1 MMDYIPFDGNFHL
14 KEKVAV
20 VTGAAKGIGKAIALV
35 FAQKGADLIL
45 VDFDKEVD
53 QILKQIETMGQR
65 AVTIKGDIT
74 KSETLQK
81 ILNVGLEK
89 FGKIEI
95 LVNNAGISRL
105 DNAEN
110 LSEKDWDDVIAVNL
124 TAQFRLSQIIGRQ
137 MIQQRYGKIV
147 NIASKAGLVALPK
160 HAAYMASKAGLIGVT
175 KILALE
181 WAPYNV
187 NVNAIAPTVILTE
200 MGEKAWAGE
209 VGDEMKKKIP
219 IGRFGYPEEVAA
231 SALFLA
237 CDASN
242 LITGETLVIDG
253 GYTIQ

>member
-1 MMDYIPFDGNFHL
+1 M
-14 KEKVAV
+14 ER
-20 VTGAAKGIGKAIALV
+20 
-35 FAQKGADLIL
+35 
-45 VDFDKEVD
+45 
-53 QILKQIETMGQR
+53 R
-65 AVTIKGDIT
+65 AVFVQGDIT
-74 KSETLQK
+74 KSDTLQR
-81 ILNVGLEK
+81 ILDVGLKE

-95 LVNNAGISRL
+95 LINNAGISRL
-105 DNAEN
+105 DDAEN

-124 TAQFRLSQIIGRQ
+124 TAQFRLAQIIGRQ

-160 HAAYMASKAGLIGVT
+160 HAAYTASKAGLIGVT

-181 WAPYNV
+181 WAKYNI

-209 VGDEMKKKIP
+209 VGEAMKRKIP
-219 IGRFGYPEEVAA
+219 VDRFGYPEEVAA
-231 SALFLA
+231 AALFLA

>member
-1 MMDYIPFDGNFHL
+1 MDYVPFNGNFSL
-14 KEKVAV
+14 ERKVAV
-20 VTGAAKGIGKAIALV
+20 ITGAAKGIGKAIALV
-35 FAQKGADLIL
+35 FAQKGADLVL

-53 QILKQIETMGQR
+53 HILKKIEKLERR
-65 AVTIKGDIT
+65 AVFVQGDIT
-74 KSETLQK
+74 KSDTLQR
-81 ILNVGLEK
+81 ILDVGLKE

-95 LVNNAGISRL
+95 LINNAGISRL
-105 DNAEN
+105 DDAEN

-124 TAQFRLSQIIGRQ
+124 TAQFRLAQIIGRQ

-160 HAAYMASKAGLIGVT
+160 HAAYTASKAGLIGVT

-181 WAPYNV
+181 WAKYNI

-200 MGEKAWAGE
+200 MGEKAWAGD
-209 VGDEMKKKIP
+209 VGEAMKSKIP
-219 IGRFGYPEEVAA
+219 VGRFGYPEEVAA
-231 SALFLA
+231 AALFLA

>member
-1 MMDYIPFDGNFHL
+1 MDYVPFNGNFSL
-14 KEKVAV
+14 ERKVAV
-20 VTGAAKGIGKAIALV
+20 ITGAAKGIGKAIALV
-35 FAQKGADLIL
+35 FAQKGADLVL

-53 QILKQIETMGQR
+53 HILKQIEKLDRR
-65 AVTIKGDIT
+65 AVFVQGDIT
-74 KSETLQK
+74 KPETLQK
-81 ILNVGLEK
+81 ILNVGLKEY
-89 FGKIEI
+89 GKIEI
-95 LVNNAGISRL
+95 LINNAGISRL
-105 DNAEN
+105 DDAEN

-124 TAQFRLSQIIGRQ
+124 TAQFRLAQAIGRQ
-137 MIQQRYGKIV
+137 MIQQRYGKII

-181 WAPYNV
+181 WAKYNI

-209 VGDEMKKKIP
+209 VGEAMKSKIP
-219 IGRFGYPEEVAA
+219 IGRFGYPEEVATA
-231 SALFLA
+231 ALFLA

>member
-1 MMDYIPFDGNFHL
+1 MDYVPFNGNFSL
-14 KEKVAV
+14 ERKVAV
-20 VTGAAKGIGKAIALV
+20 ITGAAKGIGKAIALV
-35 FAQKGADLIL
+35 FAQKGADLVL

-53 QILKQIETMGQR
+53 HILKQIEKLERR
-65 AVTIKGDIT
+65 AVFVQGDIT
-74 KSETLQK
+74 KSDTLQR
-81 ILNVGLEK
+81 ILDVGLKE

-95 LVNNAGISRL
+95 LINNAGISRL
-105 DNAEN
+105 DDAEN

-124 TAQFRLSQIIGRQ
+124 TAQFRLAQIIGRQ

-160 HAAYMASKAGLIGVT
+160 HAAYTASKAGLIGVT

-181 WAPYNV
+181 WAKYNI

-209 VGDEMKKKIP
+209 VGEAMKRKIP
-219 IGRFGYPEEVAA
+219 VDRFGYPEEVAA
-231 SALFLA
+231 AALFLA

>member
-1 MMDYIPFDGNFHL
+1 MDYVPFNGNFSL
-14 KEKVAV
+14 ERKVAV
-20 VTGAAKGIGKAIALV
+20 ITGAAKGIGKAIALV
-35 FAQKGADLIL
+35 FAQKGADLVL

-53 QILKQIETMGQR
+53 HILKQIEKLERR
-65 AVTIKGDIT
+65 AVFVQGDIT
-74 KSETLQK
+74 KPETLQK
-81 ILNVGLEK
+81 ILNVGLKEY
-89 FGKIEI
+89 GKIEI
-95 LVNNAGISRL
+95 LINNAGISRL
-105 DNAEN
+105 DDAEN

-124 TAQFRLSQIIGRQ
+124 TAQFRLAQAIGRQ
-137 MIQQRYGKIV
+137 MIQQRYGKII

-181 WAPYNV
+181 WAKYNI

-209 VGDEMKKKIP
+209 VGEAMKSKIP
-219 IGRFGYPEEVAA
+219 VGRFGYPEEVAA
-231 SALFLA
+231 AALFLA

>member
-1 MMDYIPFDGNFHL
+1 MDYVPFNGNFSL
-14 KEKVAV
+14 ERKVAV
-20 VTGAAKGIGKAIALV
+20 ITGAAKGIGKAIALV
-35 FAQKGADLIL
+35 FAQKGADLVL

-53 QILKQIETMGQR
+53 HILKQIEKLERR
-65 AVTIKGDIT
+65 AVFVQGDIT
-74 KSETLQK
+74 KPETLQK
-81 ILNVGLEK
+81 ILNVGLKEY
-89 FGKIEI
+89 GKIEI
-95 LVNNAGISRL
+95 LINNAGISRL
-105 DNAEN
+105 DDAEN

-124 TAQFRLSQIIGRQ
+124 TAQFRLAQAIGRQ
-137 MIQQRYGKIV
+137 MVQQRYGKII

-181 WAPYNV
+181 WAKYNI

-200 MGEKAWAGE
+200 MGEKAWAGD
-209 VGDEMKKKIP
+209 VGEAMKSKIP
-219 IGRFGYPEEVAA
+219 VGRFGYPEEVAA
-231 SALFLA
+231 AALFLA

>member
-1 MMDYIPFDGNFHL
+1 MDYVPFNGNFSL
-14 KEKVAV
+14 ERKVAV
-20 VTGAAKGIGKAIALV
+20 ITGAAKGIGKAIALV
-35 FAQKGADLIL
+35 FAQKGADLVL

-53 QILKQIETMGQR
+53 HILKKIEKLERR
-65 AVTIKGDIT
+65 AVFVQGDIT
-74 KSETLQK
+74 KSDTLQR
-81 ILNVGLEK
+81 ILDVGLKE

-95 LVNNAGISRL
+95 LINNAGISRL
-105 DNAEN
+105 DDAEN

-124 TAQFRLSQIIGRQ
+124 TAQFRLAQIIGRQ

-160 HAAYMASKAGLIGVT
+160 HAAYTASKAGLIGVA

-181 WAPYNV
+181 WAKYNI

-209 VGDEMKKKIP
+209 VGEAMKRKIP
-219 IGRFGYPEEVAA
+219 VDRFGYPEEVAA
-231 SALFLA
+231 AALFLA

>member
-1 MMDYIPFDGNFHL
+1 MDYVPFNGNFSL
-14 KEKVAV
+14 ERKVAV
-20 VTGAAKGIGKAIALV
+20 ITGAAKGIGKAIALV
-35 FAQKGADLIL
+35 FAQKGADLVL

-53 QILKQIETMGQR
+53 HILKKIEKLERR
-65 AVTIKGDIT
+65 AVFVQGDIT
-74 KSETLQK
+74 KSDTLQR
-81 ILNVGLEK
+81 ILDVGLKE

-95 LVNNAGISRL
+95 LINNAGISRL
-105 DNAEN
+105 DDAEN

-124 TAQFRLSQIIGRQ
+124 TAQFRLAQIIGRQ

-160 HAAYMASKAGLIGVT
+160 HAAYTASKAGLIGVT

-181 WAPYNV
+181 WAKYNI

-209 VGDEMKKKIP
+209 VGEAMKRKIP
-219 IGRFGYPEEVAA
+219 VDRFGYPEEVAA
-231 SALFLA
+231 AALFLA

>member
-1 MMDYIPFDGNFHL
+1 MDYVPFNGNFSL
-14 KEKVAV
+14 ERKVAV
-20 VTGAAKGIGKAIALV
+20 ITGAAKGIGKAIALV
-35 FAQKGADLIL
+35 FAQKGADLVL

-53 QILKQIETMGQR
+53 HILKQIEKLERR
-65 AVTIKGDIT
+65 AVFVQGDIT
-74 KSETLQK
+74 KPETLQK
-81 ILNVGLEK
+81 ILNVGLKEY
-89 FGKIEI
+89 GKIEI
-95 LVNNAGISRL
+95 LINNAGISRL
-105 DNAEN
+105 DDAEN

-124 TAQFRLSQIIGRQ
+124 TAQFRLAQAIGRQ
-137 MIQQRYGKIV
+137 MIQQRYGKII

-175 KILALE
+175 KILAME
-181 WAPYNV
+181 WAKYNI

-209 VGDEMKKKIP
+209 VGEAMKSKIP
-219 IGRFGYPEEVAA
+219 VGRFGYPEEVAA
-231 SALFLA
+231 AALFLA

>member
-1 MMDYIPFDGNFHL
+1 MDYVPFNGNFSL
-14 KEKVAV
+14 ERKVAV
-20 VTGAAKGIGKAIALV
+20 ITGAAKGIGKAIALV
-35 FAQKGADLIL
+35 FAQKGADLVL

-53 QILKQIETMGQR
+53 HILKKIEKLERR
-65 AVTIKGDIT
+65 AVFVQGDIT
-74 KSETLQK
+74 KSETLQR
-81 ILNVGLEK
+81 ILDVGLKE

-95 LVNNAGISRL
+95 LINNAGISRL
-105 DNAEN
+105 DDAEN

-124 TAQFRLSQIIGRQ
+124 TAQFRLAQIIGRQ

-147 NIASKAGLVALPK
+147 NITSKAGLVALPK
-160 HAAYMASKAGLIGVT
+160 HAAYTASKAGLIGVT

-181 WAPYNV
+181 WAKYNI

-209 VGDEMKKKIP
+209 VGEAMKRKIP
-219 IGRFGYPEEVAA
+219 VDRFGYPEEVAA
-231 SALFLA
+231 AALFLA

>member
-1 MMDYIPFDGNFHL
+1 MDYVPFNGNFNL
-14 KEKVAV
+14 ERKVAV
-20 VTGAAKGIGKAIALV
+20 ITGAAKGIGKAIALV
-35 FAQKGADLIL
+35 FAQKGADLVL

-53 QILKQIETMGQR
+53 HILKKIEKLERR
-65 AVTIKGDIT
+65 AVFVQGDIT
-74 KSETLQK
+74 KSDTLQR
-81 ILNVGLEK
+81 ILDVGLKE

-95 LVNNAGISRL
+95 LINNAGISRL
-105 DNAEN
+105 DDAEN
-110 LSEKDWDDVIAVNL
+110 LSEKDWDDVIAINL
-124 TAQFRLSQIIGRQ
+124 TAQFRLAQIIGRQ

-181 WAPYNV
+181 WAKYNI

-209 VGDEMKKKIP
+209 VGEAMKRKIP
-219 IGRFGYPEEVAA
+219 VGRFGYPEEVAA
-231 SALFLA
+231 AALFLA
-237 CDASN
+237 SDASN

>member
-1 MMDYIPFDGNFHL
+1 MDYVPFNGNFSL
-14 KEKVAV
+14 ERKVAV
-20 VTGAAKGIGKAIALV
+20 ITGAAKGIGKAIALV
-35 FAQKGADLIL
+35 FAQKGADLVL

-53 QILKQIETMGQR
+53 HILKKIEKLERR
-65 AVTIKGDIT
+65 AVFVQGDIT
-74 KSETLQK
+74 KPETLQK
-81 ILNVGLEK
+81 ILNVGLKEY
-89 FGKIEI
+89 GKIEI
-95 LVNNAGISRL
+95 LINNAGISRL
-105 DNAEN
+105 DDAEN

-124 TAQFRLSQIIGRQ
+124 TAQFRLAQIIGRQ

-160 HAAYMASKAGLIGVT
+160 HAAYTASKAGLIGVT

-181 WAPYNV
+181 WAKYNI

-209 VGDEMKKKIP
+209 VGEAMKRKIP
-219 IGRFGYPEEVAA
+219 VDRFGYPEEVAA
-231 SALFLA
+231 AALFLA